1 MMWFEVLQR
10 IRDKLNESGLSISAK
25 LGALIPQHAEISG
38 AGTIMLV
45 RGSETKND
53 ESMQDELL
61 MTFYLE
67 AWVRDDEAE
76 FESGYSLLAGLE
88 ERIEVV
94 LGSIRNS
101 VGALKEDVCVLNC
114 GYQILDI
121 CVKQKVGDL
130 DSMRPLLG
138 TQYTIE
144 VRLFNLN
151 QNEGGVY

>member
-10 IRDKLNESGLSISAK
+10 IRDALNESGLSIHAK
-25 LGALIPQHAEISG
+25 LGALIPQHAEVSR

-76 FESGYSLLAGLE
+76 FEPGYNLLASLE
-88 ERIEVV
+88 DRIEVV

-101 VGALKEDVCVLNC
+101 VGALKESVCVLNC

-151 QNEGGVY
+151 QNKGGVY